1 MNLQFNKRLFD
12 LRESMGLSQDEMAK
26 KIEMSKRS
34 YCAYELGETAPSA
47 KLLTALAIM
56 GVDIGYLLT
65 GTRTVP
71 VQNTLSQPE
80 QAILEHYRK
89 TDEVG
94 QRAIEQTASAL
105 AQSTQKAAGKKR
117 A

>member
-1 MNLQFNKRLFD
+1 MLDNVKSRFTAEIDKL
-12 LRESMGLSQDEMAK
+12 GGA
-26 KIEMSKRS
+26 SKVAVPLGVARATVYNWCS
-34 YCAYELGETAPSA
+34 SGNAPMDKLLLLGELGLDVSY
-47 KLLTALAIM
+47 
-56 GVDIGYLLT
+56 VLT
-65 GTRTVP
+65 GTRTIP
-71 VQNTLSQPE
+71 AEKTLSQSE
-80 QAILEHYRK
+80 QAIIEHYRK